1 MTIGSAS
8 ASHSAQE
15 QQKNPDFEVLSR
27 LYNLIVDFN
36 SYKGEFIEGD
46 TRDGECRIKH
56 GHER

>member
-8 ASHSAQE
+8 ASYGAQE

-27 LYNLIVDFN
+27 LYNLIADSN
-36 SYKGEFIEGD
+36 SYKGESVKSD
-46 TRDGECRIKH
+46 TRVGECRIKH